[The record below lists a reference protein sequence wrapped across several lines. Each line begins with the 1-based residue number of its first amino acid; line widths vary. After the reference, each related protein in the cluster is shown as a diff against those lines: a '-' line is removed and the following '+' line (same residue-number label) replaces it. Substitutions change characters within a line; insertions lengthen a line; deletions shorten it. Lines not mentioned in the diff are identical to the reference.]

1 MKKKLKI
8 QYKSLILFSLT
19 ALILTIFAPQELKFK
34 YQFSR
39 GKPWQYE
46 LLTAPYDF
54 LIYKPQVILDAERDS
69 LSQDVKPYYTIDET
83 VGAKMLLSWNKDY
96 AQNHKGK
103 LSPVYNAYIVDFLRN
118 IYRQGLISNEDNEKM
133 RADDVMEINLLRES
147 RKSHREPLTR
157 FYTLK
162 EAYENLVEEAPAELD
177 KAVLRSL
184 DLTNYLRV
192 NLTESPDMRQKII
205 QDELQNLSIS
215 TGMVQAGERIIG
227 MGEIVDGYTY
237 NVLQSLKKSYE
248 DRSRGSSLILSRNL
262 GVFLVI
268 MSLLFGLWLF
278 MLFFRPIFFER
289 LHNSFFVLSLI
300 LVINLITELSTNF
313 SWFNIYII
321 PFVILPILVRTFHDS
336 RTAFF
341 THVISV
347 LISAMFVP
355 DAYEFVVLQILA
367 GIVSITSMRR
377 LTSRLQLVRTTFL
390 IFLSY
395 SVVQIF
401 LSLMQDGQLEADDG
415 LMVLYFG
422 VNLIFLMFSY
432 LLVYLVERAF
442 GYVSNI
448 SLVELSD
455 VNTPLLSQLSEVA
468 PGTFQH
474 SIQVS
479 ILATEAAMKI
489 GADVQ
494 LVRTGALYHD
504 IGKMKNP
511 SYFTE
516 NQGAENPHSK
526 LPFDESAR
534 VIIRHVTDGIALAQ
548 KYRLPDSIID
558 FIRTHHGKGKT
569 KYFYNSYC
577 NQFPD
582 QEVDPE
588 PFTYPGPNPFSKET
602 GILMMADAI
611 EASSRSLSRH
621 TEEGIKL
628 LIEKIVDSIIQD
640 GLLVD
645 TPLTF
650 RDIQVCKEVFFE
662 KIKIMYHSRITYPEL
677 NKKEADSDVAATAV
691 SAEVSESKD

>member
-1 MKKKLKI
+1 M
-8 QYKSLILFSLT
+8 
-19 ALILTIFAPQELKFK
+19 
-34 YQFSR
+34 
-39 GKPWQYE
+39 
-46 LLTAPYDF
+46 
-54 LIYKPQVILDAERDS
+54 
-69 LSQDVKPYYTIDET
+69 DET
-83 VGAKMLLSWNKDY
+83 IGAKMQMAWRNDY
-96 AQNHKGK
+96 DKNLKGR
-103 LSPVYNAYIVDFLRN
+103 LSPVYDHYVVDFLRN
-118 IYRQGLISNEDNEKM
+118 IYRQGLISNEDSKALH
-133 RADDVMEINLLRES
+133 ADDVMEINLLQADRS
-147 RKSHREPLTR
+147 SNREPLTR

-162 EAYENLVEEAPAELD
+162 EAYEMFVEEAPSGLD
-177 KAVLRSL
+177 REVLRGL
-184 DLTNYLRV
+184 NLTNYLRV
-192 NLTESPDMRQKII
+192 NLTESPEMHRQVV
-205 QDELQNLSIS
+205 QEELQNLSVS
-215 TGMVQAGERIIG
+215 TGLIQAGERIIG
-227 MGEIVDGYTY
+227 TGEIVDAYTY
-237 NVLQSLKKSYE
+237 NVLQSFKKTYE
-248 DRSRGSSLILSRNL
+248 ERSGGTTLRFTRNL
-262 GVFLVI
+262 GIFLI
-268 MSLLFGLWLF
+268 IFFLLLALWAY
-278 MLFFRPIFFER
+278 MLSFRPVFFDR

-300 LVINLITELSTNF
+300 LVINLITELAISF
-313 SWFNIYII
+313 GWFNIYII
-321 PFVILPILVRTFHDS
+321 PFIILPILVRTFHDS

-341 THVISV
+341 AHVINV
-347 LISAMFVP
+347 LIVAMFVP
-355 DAYEFVVLQILA
+355 DIYEFILLQVLA
-367 GIVSITSMRR
+367 GIVSVTSMRR

-390 IFLSY
+390 VFLTY
-395 SVVQIF
+395 SVVQLSF
-401 LSLMQDGQLEADDG
+401 SLMQDGRVEMGDG
-415 LMVLYFG
+415 LNILYFG

-432 LLVYLVERAF
+432 LLVYLMERAF

-479 ILATEAAMKI
+479 ILATEAATKI

-534 VIIRHVTDGIALAQ
+534 IIIRHVTDGIALAQ
-548 KYRLPDSIID
+548 KHRLPDSVID
-558 FIRTHHGKGKT
+558 FIRTHHGRGKT

-577 NQFPD
+577 NQYPD
-582 QEVDPE
+582 KEVDPE
-588 PFTYPGPNPFSKET
+588 LFTYPGPNPFSKET

-621 TEEGIKL
+621 TEEGIKQ
-628 LIEKIVDSIIQD
+628 LIDKIVDGILQD

-650 RDIQVCKEVFFE
+650 KDIRVCKEVFFE

-677 NKKEADSDVAATAV
+677 KKKAPEGESTTEETQGAV
-691 SAEVSESKD
+691 

>member
-1 MKKKLKI
+1 MKTKMKI
-8 QYKSLILFSLT
+8 QYKSLIFFFLT
-19 ALILTIFAPQELKFK
+19 AMMLTLFAPQELKFK
-34 YQFSR
+34 YQFYR

-69 LSQDVKPYYTIDET
+69 LRNTIKPYFTMDDTI
-83 VGAKMLLSWNKDY
+83 GAKMQLAWRSDY
-96 AQNHKGK
+96 DKNHKGR
-103 LSPVYNAYIVDFLRN
+103 LSPMYDQYVVGFLRN
-118 IYRQGLISNEDNEKM
+118 IYRQGLISNEDSK
-133 RADDVMEINLLRES
+133 ALHDDDVMEINLLQANRNS
-147 RKSHREPLTR
+147 NREPLTR

-162 EAYENLVEEAPAELD
+162 EAYEMFVEEAPSELD
-177 KAVLRSL
+177 REVLRGL
-184 DLTNYLRV
+184 NLTNYLRV
-192 NLTESPDMRQKII
+192 NLTESPEMHRQVV
-205 QDELQNLSIS
+205 QEELQNLSVS
-215 TGMVQAGERIIG
+215 TGMIQAGERIIG
-227 MGEIVDGYTY
+227 TGEIVDTYTY
-237 NVLQSLKKSYE
+237 NVLQSFKKTYE
-248 DRSRGSSLILSRNL
+248 ERSGGTTLRFTRNL
-262 GVFLVI
+262 GIFLI
-268 MSLLFGLWLF
+268 IFFLLLALWTY
-278 MLFFRPIFFER
+278 MLSFRPAFFDR

-300 LVINLITELSTNF
+300 LVINLITELAISF
-313 SWFNIYII
+313 GWFNIYII
-321 PFVILPILVRTFHDS
+321 PFIILPILVRTFHDS

-341 THVISV
+341 AHVINV
-347 LISAMFVP
+347 LIVAMFVP
-355 DAYEFVVLQILA
+355 DIYEFILLQVLA
-367 GIVSITSMRR
+367 GIVSVTSMRR

-390 IFLSY
+390 VFLTY
-395 SVVQIF
+395 SIVQLSF
-401 LSLMQDGQLEADDG
+401 SLMQDGRVEMEDG
-415 LMVLYFG
+415 LNILYFG

-432 LLVYLVERAF
+432 LLVYLMERAF

-479 ILATEAAMKI
+479 ILATEAATKI

-534 VIIRHVTDGIALAQ
+534 IIIRHVTDGIALAQ
-548 KYRLPDSIID
+548 KHRLPDSVID
-558 FIRTHHGKGKT
+558 FIRTHHGRGKT

-577 NQFPD
+577 NQYPD
-582 QEVDPE
+582 KEVDPE
-588 PFTYPGPNPFSKET
+588 SFTYPGPNPFSKET

-621 TEEGIKL
+621 TEEGIKQ
-628 LIEKIVDSIIQD
+628 LIDKIVDGILQD

-650 RDIQVCKEVFFE
+650 KDIRICKEVFFE

-677 NKKEADSDVAATAV
+677 KKKAPEGESTTEETQGAV
-691 SAEVSESKD
+691 

>member
-1 MKKKLKI
+1 
-8 QYKSLILFSLT
+8 
-19 ALILTIFAPQELKFK
+19 
-34 YQFSR
+34 
-39 GKPWQYE
+39 
-46 LLTAPYDF
+46 
-54 LIYKPQVILDAERDS
+54 
-69 LSQDVKPYYTIDET
+69 
-83 VGAKMLLSWNKDY
+83 
-96 AQNHKGK
+96 
-103 LSPVYNAYIVDFLRN
+103 
-118 IYRQGLISNEDNEKM
+118 
-133 RADDVMEINLLRES
+133 MEINLLQADRS
-147 RKSHREPLTR
+147 SNREPLTR

-162 EAYENLVEEAPAELD
+162 EAYEMFVEEAPSGLD
-177 KAVLRSL
+177 REVLRGL
-184 DLTNYLRV
+184 NLTNYLRV
-192 NLTESPDMRQKII
+192 NLTENPEMHRQVV
-205 QDELQNLSIS
+205 QEELQNLSVS
-215 TGMVQAGERIIG
+215 TGMIQAGERIIG
-227 MGEIVDGYTY
+227 TGEIVDAYTY
-237 NVLQSLKKSYE
+237 NVLQSFKKTYE
-248 DRSRGSSLILSRNL
+248 ERSGGTTLRFTRNL
-262 GVFLVI
+262 GIFLI
-268 MSLLFGLWLF
+268 IFFLLLALWAY
-278 MLFFRPIFFER
+278 MLSFRPVFFDR

-300 LVINLITELSTNF
+300 LVINLITELAISF
-313 SWFNIYII
+313 GWFNIYII
-321 PFVILPILVRTFHDS
+321 PFIILPILVRTFHDS

-341 THVISV
+341 AHVINV
-347 LISAMFVP
+347 LIVAIFVP
-355 DAYEFVVLQILA
+355 DIYEFILLQVLA
-367 GIVSITSMRR
+367 GIVSVTSMRR

-390 IFLSY
+390 VFLTY
-395 SVVQIF
+395 SVVQLSF
-401 LSLMQDGQLEADDG
+401 SLMQDGRVEMGDG
-415 LMVLYFG
+415 LNILYFG

-432 LLVYLVERAF
+432 LLVYLMERAF

-479 ILATEAAMKI
+479 ILATEAATKI

-534 VIIRHVTDGIALAQ
+534 IIIRHVTDGIALAQ
-548 KYRLPDSIID
+548 KHRLPDSVID
-558 FIRTHHGKGKT
+558 FIRTHHGRGKT

-577 NQFPD
+577 NQYPD
-582 QEVDPE
+582 KEVDPE
-588 PFTYPGPNPFSKET
+588 LFTYPGPNPFSKET

-621 TEEGIKL
+621 TEEGIKQ
-628 LIEKIVDSIIQD
+628 LIDKIVDGILQD

-650 RDIQVCKEVFFE
+650 KDIRVCKEVFFE

-677 NKKEADSDVAATAV
+677 KKKAPEGESTTEETQGAV
-691 SAEVSESKD
+691 

>member
-1 MKKKLKI
+1 M
-8 QYKSLILFSLT
+8 
-19 ALILTIFAPQELKFK
+19 
-34 YQFSR
+34 
-39 GKPWQYE
+39 
-46 LLTAPYDF
+46 
-54 LIYKPQVILDAERDS
+54 
-69 LSQDVKPYYTIDET
+69 DET
-83 VGAKMLLSWNKDY
+83 IGAKMQMAWRNDY
-96 AQNHKGK
+96 DKNLKGR
-103 LSPVYNAYIVDFLRN
+103 LSPVYDHYVVDFLRN
-118 IYRQGLISNEDNEKM
+118 IYRQGLISNEDSKALH
-133 RADDVMEINLLRES
+133 ADDVMEINLLQADRS
-147 RKSHREPLTR
+147 SNREPLTR

-162 EAYENLVEEAPAELD
+162 EAYEMFVEEAPSGLD
-177 KAVLRSL
+177 REVLRGL
-184 DLTNYLRV
+184 NLTNYLRV
-192 NLTESPDMRQKII
+192 NLTESPEMHRQVV
-205 QDELQNLSIS
+205 QEELQNLSVS
-215 TGMVQAGERIIG
+215 TGMIQAGERIIG
-227 MGEIVDGYTY
+227 TGEIVDAYTY
-237 NVLQSLKKSYE
+237 NVLQSFKKTYE
-248 DRSRGSSLILSRNL
+248 ERSGGTTLRFTRNL
-262 GVFLVI
+262 GIFLI
-268 MSLLFGLWLF
+268 IFFLLLALWAY
-278 MLFFRPIFFER
+278 MLSFRPVFFDR

-300 LVINLITELSTNF
+300 LVINLITELAISF
-313 SWFNIYII
+313 GWFNIYII
-321 PFVILPILVRTFHDS
+321 PFIILPILVRTFHDS

-341 THVISV
+341 AHVINV
-347 LISAMFVP
+347 LIVAMFVP
-355 DAYEFVVLQILA
+355 DIYEFILLQVLA
-367 GIVSITSMRR
+367 GIVSVTSMRR

-390 IFLSY
+390 VFLTY
-395 SVVQIF
+395 SVVQLSF
-401 LSLMQDGQLEADDG
+401 SLMQDGRVEMGDG
-415 LMVLYFG
+415 LNILYFG

-432 LLVYLVERAF
+432 LLVYLMERAF

-479 ILATEAAMKI
+479 ILATEAATKI

-534 VIIRHVTDGIALAQ
+534 IIIRHVTDGIALAQ
-548 KYRLPDSIID
+548 KHRLPDSVID
-558 FIRTHHGKGKT
+558 FIRTHHGRGKT

-577 NQFPD
+577 NQYPD
-582 QEVDPE
+582 KEVDPE
-588 PFTYPGPNPFSKET
+588 LFTYPGPNPFSKET

-621 TEEGIKL
+621 TEEGIKQ
-628 LIEKIVDSIIQD
+628 LIDKIVDGILQD

-650 RDIQVCKEVFFE
+650 KDIRVCKEVFFE

-677 NKKEADSDVAATAV
+677 KKKAPEGESTTEETQGAV
-691 SAEVSESKD
+691 